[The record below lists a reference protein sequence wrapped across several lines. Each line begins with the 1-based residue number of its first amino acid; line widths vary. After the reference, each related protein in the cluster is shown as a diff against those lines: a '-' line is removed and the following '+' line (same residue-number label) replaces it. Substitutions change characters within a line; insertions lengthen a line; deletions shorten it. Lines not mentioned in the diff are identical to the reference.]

1 MECVGRIRGPDRLRH
16 KPGGGANEGAR
27 VPHPAP
33 IKPRNEIRTARRTL
47 RKPDADWR
55 VHDWTGMFR
64 DRIPA
69 SPIPRPGA
77 QTLKLILQCKHPE
90 TSGS

>member
-1 MECVGRIRGPDRLRH
+1 
-16 KPGGGANEGAR
+16 
-27 VPHPAP
+27 
-33 IKPRNEIRTARRTL
+33 L